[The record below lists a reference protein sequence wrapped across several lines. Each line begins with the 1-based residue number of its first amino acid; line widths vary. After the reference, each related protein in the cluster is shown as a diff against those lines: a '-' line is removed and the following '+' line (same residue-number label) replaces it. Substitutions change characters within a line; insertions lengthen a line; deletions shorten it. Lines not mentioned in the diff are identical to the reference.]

1 MEMET
6 GLLTLEAEELERI
19 VERYPWCSSARLL
32 LWNGEGELPSELMLR
47 QSFCRMPDYLQ
58 KRQPDKNKP
67 ELQASHP
74 SEIIDRFLSL
84 STTRIDPS
92 ANTGSQEDLSA
103 ESITENYD
111 MVSEELA
118 EIYTAQGLFCEAR
131 KIYAR
136 LSLLYPEKSVYF
148 AEIIAG
154 LEDCNPQ
161 TRTVKK
167 EV

>member
-1 MEMET
+1 MGMGT

-19 VERYPWCSSARLL
+19 VGRYPWCSSARLL
-32 LWNGEGELPSELMLR
+32 LWNGEGELPSGLLLR

-58 KRQPDKNKP
+58 KRKSDKN
-67 ELQASHP
+67 ESEFQISSP

-92 ANTGSQEDLSA
+92 ANTGSQEDLSV
-103 ESITENYD
+103 ESTTENYD

-154 LEDCNPQ
+154 LENHAL
-161 TRTVKK
+161 RTETKK
-167 EV
+167 REV